1 MKYPGA
7 VHAPGPARGAKRK
20 SNKKNDIMEE
30 ITVTIR
36 KRSGWDRV
44 LDAARI
50 TANKE
55 PLLGQEPS
63 EEFKRRMLITEHSPL
78 RLLTFDITIF
88 NIPYYAAMH
97 LVRHKVGC
105 EWFVGTQRSDRTGED
120 RNAKRQDAPVTLML
134 AANAAALLA
143 ISRERM
149 CDKADE
155 ITQEAW
161 GEVIRAMFGTDR
173 LLALYMQP
181 KCSRLGFCP
190 EMDGCGAADQNF
202 TARLRE
208 DLYIKPLI

>member
-1 MKYPGA
+1 
-7 VHAPGPARGAKRK
+7 
-20 SNKKNDIMEE
+20 MEE

-63 EEFKRRMLITEHSPL
+63 EEFKRKMLITEHSPL
-78 RLLTFDITIF
+78 RLLTFDITIC

-134 AANAAALLA
+134 AANAAALLT

-149 CDKADE
+149 CDKADKATRH
-155 ITQEAW
+155 IW
-161 GEVIRAMFGTDR
+161 GEVVKAMSTVDS
-173 LLALYMQP
+173 LLAFYMQP
-181 KCSRLGFCP
+181 KCIHLGFCP
-190 EMDGCGAADQNF
+190 ERAECGNIYKNLK
-202 TARLRE
+202 LRQ
-208 DLYIKPLI
+208 DLYLI